1 MTKKIFLLFTAIAFL
16 YNCDSDRCDE
26 GYKPYN
32 SNGHEICI
40 PEFLNGK
47 DHNFEIGN
55 IYMHHEYGVITL
67 KDGIWTDQNGKVVSV
82 K

>member
-1 MTKKIFLLFTAIAFL
+1 MKKALLLIVGITLF
-16 YNCDSDRCDE
+16 YNCDSDRCNE

-55 IYMHHEYGVITL
+55 IYMHETYGAITL
-67 KDGIWTDQNGKVVSV
+67 KDGVWKNEFDKIVVI